1 MCAGAAAARAANKN
15 AKRQYEY
22 QLEVRK
28 RKHMQKLSIY
38 KLAGVQYKEASQNI
52 HRGMTEAWDRGQVRL
67 RRVKEE
73 VMRRNEDK
81 FIELAQ
87 NSEFGNLMAEGQQ
100 GRSIRRIG
108 TMEKAALGRYYQK
121 NQRALTDQ
129 IDDFMV
135 GVKSSRQRAKLARQK
150 EFAKVVFQPV
160 TDVAPPRPVYQN
172 VGMAMF
178 SDIFGFASQ
187 AVGMYATLNPSS
199 ERVLKENIKQIGT
212 AKSGLGIYKF
222 NYIGYPDKQYI
233 GAMVDEV
240 EKIFPDA
247 VGESPDNYLGV
258 NYDKIDIEFREVA

>member
-15 AKRQYEY
+15 AVRQYKY
-22 QLEVRK
+22 NLEVRK

-38 KLAGVQYKEASQNI
+38 NQAKVQFKKASQNI
-52 HRGMTEAWDRGQVRL
+52 HKGMTEAWDRGQVRL

-73 VMRRNEDK
+73 VMGRNQK
-81 FIELAQ
+81 ALIELFQ
-87 NSEFGNLMAEGQQ
+87 KSEYGNLMAEGQQ

-108 TMEKAALGRYYQK
+108 TLEKAALGRYYQK
-121 NQRALTDQ
+121 NSRVLTDQ

-135 GVKSSRQRAKLARQK
+135 GVKSSRNRAKIAR
-150 EFAKVVFQPV
+150 ERERAKVAMQPV
-160 TDVAPPRPVYQN
+160 TDVAPPKPVLQN

-178 SDIFGFASQ
+178 SDIFGFASS
-187 AVGMYATLNPSS
+187 AVGIYQGLQPSS
-199 ERVLKENIKQIGT
+199 ERALKENIKQIGR

-222 NYIGYPDKQYI
+222 NYIGYPNKQYI

-247 VGESPDNYLGV
+247 VGEQPGNYLGV
-258 NYDKIDIEFREVA
+258 NYNKIDVIFKEVA

>member
-38 KLAGVQYKEASQNI
+38 NQLKIQYAKASASI
-52 HRGMTEAWDRGQVRL
+52 HKGMTQAWDRGQVRL

-73 VMRRNEDK
+73 VMGRNHAK
-81 FIELAQ
+81 MLELFQ
-87 NSEFGNLMAEGQQ
+87 NSQFGNLLASGQQ

-108 TMEKAALGRYYQK
+108 TLEKAALGRYYTK
-121 NQRALTDQ
+121 NQRALTDAR
-129 IDDFMV
+129 DDFMV
-135 GVKSSRQRAKLARQK
+135 GVRSSRERAKIAR
-150 EFAKVVFQPV
+150 ERELAKVSFQPV
-160 TDVAPPRPVYQN
+160 TDVAPPKPVMQN

-187 AVGMYATLNPSS
+187 AVGMYATLQSS
-199 ERVLKENIKQIGT
+199 ERSLKENIKRIGT
-212 AKSGLGIYKF
+212 AKSGLGIYKY

-247 VGESPDNYLGV
+247 VGETPDNYLGV
-258 NYDKIDIEFREVA
+258 DYNKIDIEFREVA

>member
-38 KLAGVQYKEASQNI
+38 NQLKIQYAKASASI
-52 HRGMTEAWDRGQVRL
+52 HKGMTQAWDRGQVRL

-73 VMRRNEDK
+73 VMGRNHAK
-81 FIELAQ
+81 MLELFQ
-87 NSEFGNLMAEGQQ
+87 NSQFGNLLASGQQ

-108 TMEKAALGRYYQK
+108 TLEKAALGRYYTK
-121 NQRALTDQ
+121 NQRALTDAR
-129 IDDFMV
+129 DDFMV
-135 GVKSSRQRAKLARQK
+135 GVRSSRERAKIARER
-150 EFAKVVFQPV
+150 EFAKVSFQPV
-160 TDVAPPRPVYQN
+160 TDVAPPKPVMQN
-172 VGMAMF
+172 VGLAMF
-178 SDIFGFASQ
+178 GDMLGFAST
-187 AVGMYATLNPSS
+187 AMSFFPGS
-199 ERVLKENIKQIGT
+199 ERALKENIKKIGT
-212 AKSGLGIYKF
+212 AKSGLGIYKY

-247 VGESPDNYLGV
+247 VGETPDNYLGV
-258 NYDKIDIEFREVA
+258 DYNKIDIEFREVA